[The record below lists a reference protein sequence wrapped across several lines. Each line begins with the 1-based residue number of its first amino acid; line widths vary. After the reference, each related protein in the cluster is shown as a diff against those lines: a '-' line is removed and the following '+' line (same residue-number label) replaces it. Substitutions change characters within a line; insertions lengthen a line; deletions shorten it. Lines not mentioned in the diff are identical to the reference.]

1 MKKEHAA
8 CAIGMELPGD
18 HPLRQSLTDAKA
30 TFEEL
35 MDEFLICMK
44 LNMISLLKL
53 LCFPLRMRHW
63 PKKTPS
69 NQGWAWAYQP
79 DPRLRTCT
87 DEEVAEIGARCAS
100 AVGCSSQ
107 NVVFFWKTSIGLLAR
122 PLDDMFQLYI
132 YIYICIYI
140 FGICDKKTVYI
151 DMYIHLRM

>member
-63 PKKTPS
+63 PKKNTLEPGLGLGLS
-69 NQGWAWAYQP
+69 TGSQ
-79 DPRLRTCT
+79 
-87 DEEVAEIGARCAS
+87 AS
-100 AVGCSSQ
+100 HMH
-107 NVVFFWKTSIGLLAR
+107 R
-122 PLDDMFQLYI
+122 
-132 YIYICIYI
+132 
-140 FGICDKKTVYI
+140 
-151 DMYIHLRM
+151 

>member
-63 PKKTPS
+63 PKK
-69 NQGWAWAYQP
+69 N
-79 DPRLRTCT
+79 LRTRVGLGLINRIPGFAHAPMRKWQRS
-87 DEEVAEIGARCAS
+87 ER
-100 AVGCSSQ
+100 AVLPRWG
-107 NVVFFWKTSIGLLAR
+107 VHPKMLIFFEKHLSGSWLGPWMTC
-122 PLDDMFQLYI
+122 FNYI

-140 FGICDKKTVYI
+140 FGICDKKNV
-151 DMYIHLRM
+151 